1 MEHFKRSLARDFRIN
16 GATLDAAL
24 KEDSSSEDEDDE
36 GEEED
41 QEEVNG
47 LSALCPVIV
56 NYKLYFRHA
65 FGVYFF
71 GGFIYWKHLV
81 NSTKYM

>member
-24 KEDSSSEDEDDE
+24 KEDSSSEVEDDE

-56 NYKLYFRHA
+56 NYKLYFSPRVWCIFLWWLHLLEA
-65 FGVYFF
+65 FSELY
-71 GGFIYWKHLV
+71 
-81 NSTKYM
+81 

>member
-24 KEDSSSEDEDDE
+24 KEDSSSEDDE

-47 LSALCPVIV
+47 LSALCHVIV
-56 NYKLYFRHA
+56 NYKLYFSPC
-65 FGVYFF
+65 V
-71 GGFIYWKHLV
+71 
-81 NSTKYM
+81 

>member
-24 KEDSSSEDEDDE
+24 KEDSSSEDDE

-56 NYKLYFRHA
+56 NYKLHFSPR
-65 FGVYFF
+65 V
-71 GGFIYWKHLV
+71 
-81 NSTKYM
+81 

>member
-16 GATLDAAL
+16 GATLEAAL
-24 KEDSSSEDEDDE
+24 KEDSSGEGEDDE

-47 LSALCPVIV
+47 LSALCHVIV
-56 NYKLYFRHA
+56 NYKLYFSPC
-65 FGVYFF
+65 V
-71 GGFIYWKHLV
+71 
-81 NSTKYM
+81 

>member
-16 GATLDAAL
+16 GATLEAAL
-24 KEDSSSEDEDDE
+24 KEDSSSEGEDDE

-47 LSALCPVIV
+47 LSALMS
-56 NYKLYFRHA
+56 L
-65 FGVYFF
+65 
-71 GGFIYWKHLV
+71 
-81 NSTKYM
+81 